1 MFAVEPVAMG
11 LWRGM
16 MGRTMLGVA
25 RWLWGGLLACSLATG
40 VQAATPPKVGL
51 VLKAMQNEFFVEMA
65 HGAQAYVAAHPN
77 QLQLQVAG
85 VQKEVDVSGQEAIIK
100 QMIEAKVDALIVVPT
115 DSVAM
120 LPILITAINSGI
132 LVINM
137 DNKLD
142 DRALVLEEV
151 NIPFVGPSNFAG
163 ARSVGEYVA
172 HALPPD
178 SKVGLIEG
186 PPGAINSRARS
197 DGFRAAMRTAHM
209 TIVGIRSGYWDEDLG
224 YAAVADLLRAEPDV
238 KALLCGNDNMAI
250 GAVRAVAEAGLQGKV
265 LIGGYDHIPGIRPY
279 IDDGRVLA
287 TADQYPGKQAQ
298 YALDLALKA
307 LAQNMK
313 QADLPGIVQT
323 PVELVV
329 RHQEATP

>member
-1 MFAVEPVAMG
+1 MTRCWQKCLLWAAVALFAVSEVSAKPTI
-11 LWRGM
+11 GM
-16 MGRTMLGVA
+16 
-25 RWLWGGLLACSLATG
+25 
-40 VQAATPPKVGL
+40 
-51 VLKAMQNEFFVEMA
+51 VLKSVRNEFFIEMA
-65 HGAQAYVAAHPN
+65 KGAQRYAKAHPDTLT
-77 QLQLQVAG
+77 LQLEGIQ
-85 VQKEVDVSGQEAIIK
+85 QEVDVSGQEAIIRT
-100 QMIEAKVDALIVVPT
+100 MIAQKVDALIVVPT

-120 LPILITAINSGI
+120 LPVLMEAIRAGI

-142 DRALVLEEV
+142 DRALVLEGV
-151 NIPFVGPSNFAG
+151 NIPFVGPSNFVG

-172 HALPPD
+172 KALPAG

-197 DGFRAAMRTAHM
+197 DGFRAALRAADMVVAG
-209 TIVGIRSGYWDEDLG
+209 VRSGYWD
-224 YAAVADLLRAEPDV
+224 VAQGKSATIDLLKATPDV

-250 GAVRAVAEAGLQGKV
+250 GAAQALAELGLKGKV
-265 LIGGYDHIPGIRPY
+265 LLGGYDNIPGIHSY
-279 IDDGRVLA
+279 LSDGSVSA

-307 LAQNMK
+307 LAQNTP

-323 PVELVV
+323 PVALVV
-329 RHQEATP
+329 HP

>member
-1 MFAVEPVAMG
+1 MTRCWQKCLLWAAVALFAISEVSAKPTI
-11 LWRGM
+11 GM
-16 MGRTMLGVA
+16 
-25 RWLWGGLLACSLATG
+25 
-40 VQAATPPKVGL
+40 
-51 VLKAMQNEFFVEMA
+51 VLKSVRNEFFIEMA
-65 HGAQAYVAAHPN
+65 KGAQRYAKAHPDTLT
-77 QLQLQVAG
+77 LQLEGIQ
-85 VQKEVDVSGQEAIIK
+85 QEVDVSGQEAIIRT
-100 QMIEAKVDALIVVPT
+100 MIAQKVDALIVVPT

-120 LPILITAINSGI
+120 LPVLMEAIRAGI

-142 DRALVLEEV
+142 DRALVLEGV
-151 NIPFVGPSNFAG
+151 NIPFVGPSNFVG

-172 HALPPD
+172 KALPAG

-197 DGFRAAMRTAHM
+197 DGFRAALRAADMVVAG
-209 TIVGIRSGYWDEDLG
+209 VRSGYWD
-224 YAAVADLLRAEPDV
+224 VAQGKSATIDLLKATPDV

-250 GAVRAVAEAGLQGKV
+250 GAAQALAELGLKGKV
-265 LIGGYDHIPGIRPY
+265 LLGGYDNIPGIHSY
-279 IDDGRVLA
+279 LSDGSVAA

-307 LAQNMK
+307 LAQNTP

-329 RHQEATP
+329 HP

>member
-1 MFAVEPVAMG
+1 MTRCWQRCLLWAAVTLFAVSEVSAKPTI
-11 LWRGM
+11 GM
-16 MGRTMLGVA
+16 
-25 RWLWGGLLACSLATG
+25 
-40 VQAATPPKVGL
+40 
-51 VLKAMQNEFFVEMA
+51 VLKSVRNEFFIEMA
-65 HGAQAYVAAHPN
+65 KGAESYAKAH
-77 QLQLQVAG
+77 QDALTLQLEGIQ
-85 VQKEVDVSGQEAIIK
+85 QEVDVTGQEAIIRR
-100 QMIEAKVDALIVVPT
+100 MIAQKVDALIVVPT

-120 LPILITAINSGI
+120 LPVLMEAIRAGI

-142 DRALVLEEV
+142 DRALVLEGV
-151 NIPFVGPSNFAG
+151 NIPFVGPSNFIG

-172 HALPPD
+172 KALPTG

-197 DGFRAAMRTAHM
+197 DGFRAALRAADMVVAG
-209 TIVGIRSGYWDEDLG
+209 VRSGYWVTEQGKSATL
-224 YAAVADLLRAEPDV
+224 DLLKATPDV

-250 GAVRAVAEAGLQGKV
+250 GAAQALAELGLTGKV
-265 LIGGYDHIPGIRPY
+265 LIGGYDNIPGIRPY
-279 IDDGRVLA
+279 IDDGQIVA

-307 LAQNMK
+307 LAQNTP

-329 RHQEATP
+329 HP

>member
-1 MFAVEPVAMG
+1 MTRCWQKCLLWVAVALFAVSEVSAKPTI
-11 LWRGM
+11 GM
-16 MGRTMLGVA
+16 
-25 RWLWGGLLACSLATG
+25 
-40 VQAATPPKVGL
+40 
-51 VLKAMQNEFFVEMA
+51 VLKSVRNEFFIEMA
-65 HGAQAYVAAHPN
+65 KGAQRYAKAHPDTLT
-77 QLQLQVAG
+77 LQLEGIQ
-85 VQKEVDVSGQEAIIK
+85 QEVDVSGQEAIIRT
-100 QMIEAKVDALIVVPT
+100 MIAQKVDALIVVPT

-120 LPILITAINSGI
+120 LPVLMEAIRAGI

-142 DRALVLEEV
+142 DRALVLEGV
-151 NIPFVGPSNFAG
+151 NIPFVGPSNFVG

-172 HALPPD
+172 KALPAG

-197 DGFRAAMRTAHM
+197 DGFRAALRAADMVVAG
-209 TIVGIRSGYWDEDLG
+209 VRSGYWD
-224 YAAVADLLRAEPDV
+224 VAQGKSATIDLLKATPDV

-250 GAVRAVAEAGLQGKV
+250 GAAQALAELGLKGKV
-265 LIGGYDHIPGIRPY
+265 LLGGYDNIPGIHSY
-279 IDDGRVLA
+279 LSDGSVAA

-307 LAQNMK
+307 LAQNTP

-329 RHQEATP
+329 HP

>member
-1 MFAVEPVAMG
+1 MTRCWQKCLLWAAVALFAVSEVSAKPTI
-11 LWRGM
+11 GM
-16 MGRTMLGVA
+16 
-25 RWLWGGLLACSLATG
+25 
-40 VQAATPPKVGL
+40 
-51 VLKAMQNEFFVEMA
+51 VLKSVRNEFFIEMA
-65 HGAQAYVAAHPN
+65 KGAQRYAKAHPDTLT
-77 QLQLQVAG
+77 LQLEGIQ
-85 VQKEVDVSGQEAIIK
+85 QEVDVSGQEAIIRT
-100 QMIEAKVDALIVVPT
+100 MIAQKVDALIVEPT

-120 LPILITAINSGI
+120 LPVLMEAIRAGI

-142 DRALVLEEV
+142 DRALVLEGV
-151 NIPFVGPSNFAG
+151 NIPFVGPSNFVG

-172 HALPPD
+172 KALPAG

-197 DGFRAAMRTAHM
+197 DGFRAALRAADMVVAG
-209 TIVGIRSGYWDEDLG
+209 VRSGYWDVAQGKSATIDLPK
-224 YAAVADLLRAEPDV
+224 ATPDV

-250 GAVRAVAEAGLQGKV
+250 GAAQALAELGLKGKV
-265 LIGGYDHIPGIRPY
+265 LLGGYDNIPGIHSY
-279 IDDGRVLA
+279 LSDGSVAA

-307 LAQNMK
+307 LAQNTP

-329 RHQEATP
+329 HP

>member
-1 MFAVEPVAMG
+1 MTRCWQKCLLWAAVALFAVSEVSAKPTI
-11 LWRGM
+11 GM
-16 MGRTMLGVA
+16 
-25 RWLWGGLLACSLATG
+25 
-40 VQAATPPKVGL
+40 
-51 VLKAMQNEFFVEMA
+51 VLKSVRNEFFIEMA
-65 HGAQAYVAAHPN
+65 KGAQRYAKAHPDTLT
-77 QLQLQVAG
+77 LQLEGIQ
-85 VQKEVDVSGQEAIIK
+85 QEVDVSGQEAIIRT
-100 QMIEAKVDALIVVPT
+100 MIAQKVDALIVVPT

-120 LPILITAINSGI
+120 LPVLMEAIRAGI

-142 DRALVLEEV
+142 DRALVLEGV
-151 NIPFVGPSNFAG
+151 NIPFVGPSNFVG

-172 HALPPD
+172 KALPAG

-197 DGFRAAMRTAHM
+197 DGFRAALRAADMVVAG
-209 TIVGIRSGYWDEDLG
+209 VRSGYWD
-224 YAAVADLLRAEPDV
+224 VAQGKSATIDLLKATPDV

-250 GAVRAVAEAGLQGKV
+250 GAAQALAELGLKGKV
-265 LIGGYDHIPGIRPY
+265 LLGGYDNIPGIHSY
-279 IDDGRVLA
+279 LSDGSVAA

-307 LAQNMK
+307 LAQNTP

-323 PVELVV
+323 PVALVV
-329 RHQEATP
+329 HP

>member
-1 MFAVEPVAMG
+1 MTRCWQKCLLWVAVALFAVSEISAKPTI
-11 LWRGM
+11 GM
-16 MGRTMLGVA
+16 
-25 RWLWGGLLACSLATG
+25 
-40 VQAATPPKVGL
+40 
-51 VLKAMQNEFFVEMA
+51 VLKSVRNEFFIEMA
-65 HGAQAYVAAHPN
+65 KGAQRYAKAHPDTLT
-77 QLQLQVAG
+77 LQLEGIQ
-85 VQKEVDVSGQEAIIK
+85 QEVDVSGQEAIIRT
-100 QMIEAKVDALIVVPT
+100 MIAQKVDALIVVPT

-120 LPILITAINSGI
+120 LPVLIEAIRAGI

-142 DRALVLEEV
+142 DRALVLEGV
-151 NIPFVGPSNFAG
+151 NIPFVGPSNFVG

-172 HALPPD
+172 KALPAG

-197 DGFRAAMRTAHM
+197 DGFRAALRAADMVVAG
-209 TIVGIRSGYWDEDLG
+209 VRSGYWD
-224 YAAVADLLRAEPDV
+224 VAQGKSATIDLLKATPDV

-250 GAVRAVAEAGLQGKV
+250 GAAQALAELGLKGKV
-265 LIGGYDHIPGIRPY
+265 LLGGYDNIPGIHSY
-279 IDDGRVLA
+279 LSDGSVAA

-307 LAQNMK
+307 LAQNTP
-313 QADLPGIVQT
+313 QADLPGIVQP

-329 RHQEATP
+329 HP

>member
-1 MFAVEPVAMG
+1 MTRCWQKCLLWAAVALFAVSEVSAKPTI
-11 LWRGM
+11 GM
-16 MGRTMLGVA
+16 
-25 RWLWGGLLACSLATG
+25 
-40 VQAATPPKVGL
+40 
-51 VLKAMQNEFFVEMA
+51 VLKSVRNEFFIEMA
-65 HGAQAYVAAHPN
+65 KGAQRYAKAHPDVLI
-77 QLQLQVAG
+77 LQLEGIQ
-85 VQKEVDVSGQEAIIK
+85 QEVDVSGQEAIIRT
-100 QMIEAKVDALIVVPT
+100 MIAQKVDALIVVPT

-120 LPILITAINSGI
+120 LPVLMEAIRAGI

-142 DRALVLEEV
+142 DRALVLEGV
-151 NIPFVGPSNFAG
+151 NIPFVGPSNFVG

-172 HALPPD
+172 KALPAG

-197 DGFRAAMRTAHM
+197 DGFRAALRAADMVVAG
-209 TIVGIRSGYWDEDLG
+209 VRSGYWD
-224 YAAVADLLRAEPDV
+224 VAQGKSATIDLLKATPDV

-250 GAVRAVAEAGLQGKV
+250 GAAQALAELGLKGKV
-265 LIGGYDHIPGIRPY
+265 LLGGYDNIPGIHSY
-279 IDDGRVLA
+279 LSDGSVAA

-307 LAQNMK
+307 LAQNTP

-329 RHQEATP
+329 HP

>member
-1 MFAVEPVAMG
+1 MTRCWQKCLLWAAVALFAVSEVSAKPTI
-11 LWRGM
+11 GM
-16 MGRTMLGVA
+16 
-25 RWLWGGLLACSLATG
+25 
-40 VQAATPPKVGL
+40 
-51 VLKAMQNEFFVEMA
+51 VLKSVRNEFFIEMA
-65 HGAQAYVAAHPN
+65 KGAQRYAKAHPDTLT
-77 QLQLQVAG
+77 LQLEGIQ
-85 VQKEVDVSGQEAIIK
+85 QEVDVSGQEAIIRT
-100 QMIEAKVDALIVVPT
+100 MIAQKVDALIVVPT

-120 LPILITAINSGI
+120 LPVLMEAIRAGI

-142 DRALVLEEV
+142 DRALVLEGV
-151 NIPFVGPSNFAG
+151 NIPFVGPSNFVG

-172 HALPPD
+172 KALPAG

-197 DGFRAAMRTAHM
+197 DGFRAALRAADMVVAG
-209 TIVGIRSGYWDEDLG
+209 VRSGYWD
-224 YAAVADLLRAEPDV
+224 VAQGKSATIDLLKATPDV

-250 GAVRAVAEAGLQGKV
+250 GAAQALAELGLKGKV
-265 LIGGYDHIPGIRPY
+265 LLGGYDNIPGIHSY
-279 IDDGRVLA
+279 LSDSSVSA

-307 LAQNMK
+307 LAQNTP

-323 PVELVV
+323 PVALVV
-329 RHQEATP
+329 HP

>member
-1 MFAVEPVAMG
+1 MSK
-11 LWRGM
+11 GM
-16 MGRTMLGVA
+16 QNIA
-25 RWLWGGLLACSLATG
+25 RWLWGCLLACG
-40 VQAATPPKVGL
+40 VAASAQAATPPNVGL
-51 VLKAMQNEFFVEMA
+51 VLKSMQNEFFVEMA
-65 HGAQAYVAAHPN
+65 HGAQEYAAAHPN
-77 QLQLQVAG
+77 QLRLQVAG

-142 DRALVLEEV
+142 DRALVLEGV
-151 NIPFVGPSNFAG
+151 NIPFVGPNNFSG

-172 HALPPD
+172 RALPPG

-197 DGFRAAMRTAHM
+197 DGFRAAMRSAHM
-209 TIVGIRSGYWDEDLG
+209 AIAGLRSGYWDVEQG
-224 YAAVADLLRAEPDV
+224 YAAAADLLRSEPEV
-238 KALLCGNDNMAI
+238 KALLCGNDNMAL

-265 LIGGYDHIPGIRPY
+265 LIGGYDHIPGIQPY
-279 IDDGRVLA
+279 LDDGRVLA

-323 PVELVV
+323 PVELVI

>member
-1 MFAVEPVAMG
+1 MIKRWHRVLF
-11 LWRGM
+11 WGM
-16 MGRTMLGVA
+16 VTLTA
-25 RWLWGGLLACSLATG
+25 WGAWGAPS
-40 VQAATPPKVGL
+40 VGM
-51 VLKAMQNEFFVEMA
+51 VLKSVRNEFFVEMA
-65 HGAQAYVAAHPN
+65 KGAEAYAAAHPDDLTLIVEGI
-77 QLQLQVAG
+77 QQ
-85 VQKEVDVSGQEAIIK
+85 EVDVTGQEAIIRR
-100 QMIEAKVDALIVVPT
+100 MIAQKVNALIVVPT

-120 LPILITAINSGI
+120 LPVLMEAIRAGI

-142 DRALVLEEV
+142 DRALVLEGV

-163 ARSVGEYVA
+163 ARSVGEQVA
-172 HALPPD
+172 KALPPG

-197 DGFRAAMRTAHM
+197 DGFRAALRAAGMLVA
-209 TIVGIRSGYWDEDLG
+209 GIRSGYWDTEQG
-224 YAAVADLLRAEPDV
+224 YAASLDLLRAVPEV
-238 KALLCGNDNMAI
+238 KALLCSNDNMAI
-250 GAVRAVAEAGLQGKV
+250 GAARAVAELGLQGKV
-265 LIGGYDHIPGIRPY
+265 LIGGYDHIPGVQPY

-307 LAQNMK
+307 LAGKMA

-323 PVELVV
+323 PVELVTH
-329 RHQEATP
+329 R

>member
-1 MFAVEPVAMG
+1 MTRCWQKCLLWAAVALFAVSEVSAKPTI
-11 LWRGM
+11 GM
-16 MGRTMLGVA
+16 
-25 RWLWGGLLACSLATG
+25 
-40 VQAATPPKVGL
+40 
-51 VLKAMQNEFFVEMA
+51 VLKSVRNEFFIEMA
-65 HGAQAYVAAHPN
+65 KGAQRYAKAHPDTLT
-77 QLQLQVAG
+77 LQLEGIQ
-85 VQKEVDVSGQEAIIK
+85 QEVDVSGQEAIIRT
-100 QMIEAKVDALIVVPT
+100 MIAQKVDALIVVPT

-120 LPILITAINSGI
+120 LPVLMEAIQAGI

-142 DRALVLEEV
+142 DRALVLEGV
-151 NIPFVGPSNFAG
+151 NIPFVGPSNFVG

-172 HALPPD
+172 KALPAG

-197 DGFRAAMRTAHM
+197 DGFRAALRAADMVVAG
-209 TIVGIRSGYWDEDLG
+209 VRSGYWD
-224 YAAVADLLRAEPDV
+224 VAQGKSATIDLLKATPDV

-250 GAVRAVAEAGLQGKV
+250 GAAQALAELGLKGKV
-265 LIGGYDHIPGIRPY
+265 LLGGYDNIPGIHSY
-279 IDDGRVLA
+279 LSDGSVAA

-307 LAQNMK
+307 LAQNTP

-329 RHQEATP
+329 HP

>member
-1 MFAVEPVAMG
+1 MTRCWQKCLLWVAVALFAVSEVSAKPTI
-11 LWRGM
+11 GM
-16 MGRTMLGVA
+16 
-25 RWLWGGLLACSLATG
+25 
-40 VQAATPPKVGL
+40 
-51 VLKAMQNEFFVEMA
+51 VLKSVRNEFFIEMA
-65 HGAQAYVAAHPN
+65 KGAQRYAKAHPDTLT
-77 QLQLQVAG
+77 LQLEGIQ
-85 VQKEVDVSGQEAIIK
+85 QEVDVSGQEAIIRT
-100 QMIEAKVDALIVVPT
+100 MIAQKVDALIVVPT

-120 LPILITAINSGI
+120 LPVLMEAIRAGI

-142 DRALVLEEV
+142 DRALVLEGV
-151 NIPFVGPSNFAG
+151 NIPFVGPSNFVG

-172 HALPPD
+172 KALPAG

-197 DGFRAAMRTAHM
+197 DGFRAALRAADMVVAGVH
-209 TIVGIRSGYWDEDLG
+209 SGYWV
-224 YAAVADLLRAEPDV
+224 VAQGKSATIDLLKATPDV

-250 GAVRAVAEAGLQGKV
+250 GAAQALAELGLKGKV
-265 LIGGYDHIPGIRPY
+265 LLGGYDNIPGIHSY
-279 IDDGRVLA
+279 LSDGSVAA

-307 LAQNMK
+307 LAQNTP

-329 RHQEATP
+329 HP

>member
-1 MFAVEPVAMG
+1 MTRCWQKCLLWAAVALFAVSEVSAKPTI
-11 LWRGM
+11 GM
-16 MGRTMLGVA
+16 
-25 RWLWGGLLACSLATG
+25 
-40 VQAATPPKVGL
+40 
-51 VLKAMQNEFFVEMA
+51 VLKSVRNEFFIEMA
-65 HGAQAYVAAHPN
+65 KGAQRYAKAHPDTLT
-77 QLQLQVAG
+77 LQLEGIQ
-85 VQKEVDVSGQEAIIK
+85 QEVDVSGQEAIIRT
-100 QMIEAKVDALIVVPT
+100 MIAQKVDALIVVPT

-120 LPILITAINSGI
+120 LPVLMEAIRAGI

-142 DRALVLEEV
+142 DRALVLEGV
-151 NIPFVGPSNFAG
+151 NIPFVGPSNFVG

-172 HALPPD
+172 KALPAG

-197 DGFRAAMRTAHM
+197 DGFRAALRAADM
-209 TIVGIRSGYWDEDLG
+209 IVAGVRSGYWD
-224 YAAVADLLRAEPDV
+224 VAQGKSATIDLLKATPDV

-250 GAVRAVAEAGLQGKV
+250 GAAQALAELGLKGKV
-265 LIGGYDHIPGIRPY
+265 LLGGYDNIPGIHSY
-279 IDDGRVLA
+279 LSDGSVAA

-307 LAQNMK
+307 LAQNTP

-329 RHQEATP
+329 HP

>member
-1 MFAVEPVAMG
+1 MTRCWQKCLLWAAVALFAVSEVSAKPTI
-11 LWRGM
+11 GM
-16 MGRTMLGVA
+16 
-25 RWLWGGLLACSLATG
+25 
-40 VQAATPPKVGL
+40 
-51 VLKAMQNEFFVEMA
+51 VLKSVRNEFFIEMA
-65 HGAQAYVAAHPN
+65 KGAQRYAKAHPDTLT
-77 QLQLQVAG
+77 LQLEGIQ
-85 VQKEVDVSGQEAIIK
+85 QEVDVSGQETIIRT
-100 QMIEAKVDALIVVPT
+100 MIAQKVDALIVVPT

-120 LPILITAINSGI
+120 LPVLMEAIRAGI

-142 DRALVLEEV
+142 DRALVLEGV
-151 NIPFVGPSNFAG
+151 NIPFVGPSNFVG

-172 HALPPD
+172 KALPAG

-197 DGFRAAMRTAHM
+197 DGFRAALRAADMVVAG
-209 TIVGIRSGYWDEDLG
+209 VRSGYWD
-224 YAAVADLLRAEPDV
+224 VAQGKSATIDLLKATPDV

-250 GAVRAVAEAGLQGKV
+250 GAAQALAELGLKGKV
-265 LIGGYDHIPGIRPY
+265 LLGGYDNIPGIHSY
-279 IDDGRVLA
+279 LSDGSVAA

-307 LAQNMK
+307 LAQNTP

-329 RHQEATP
+329 HP

>member
-1 MFAVEPVAMG
+1 MTRCWKRCLLWAAVALFAVSEVSAKPTI
-11 LWRGM
+11 GM
-16 MGRTMLGVA
+16 
-25 RWLWGGLLACSLATG
+25 
-40 VQAATPPKVGL
+40 
-51 VLKAMQNEFFVEMA
+51 VLKSVRNEFFIEMA
-65 HGAQAYVAAHPN
+65 KGAETYTKAHPDALT
-77 QLQLQVAG
+77 LQLEGIQ
-85 VQKEVDVSGQEAIIK
+85 QEVDVTGQEAIIRN
-100 QMIEAKVDALIVVPT
+100 MIAQKVDALIVVPT

-120 LPILITAINSGI
+120 LPVLMEAIRAGI

-142 DRALVLEEV
+142 DRALVLEGV
-151 NIPFVGPSNFAG
+151 NIPFVGPSNFVG

-172 HALPPD
+172 KALPTG

-197 DGFRAAMRTAHM
+197 DGFRAALRAADMVVAG
-209 TIVGIRSGYWDEDLG
+209 VRSGYWDVVQGKRATL
-224 YAAVADLLRAEPDV
+224 DLLKATPDV
-238 KALLCGNDNMAI
+238 RALLCGNDNMAI
-250 GAVRAVAEAGLQGKV
+250 GAVQALAELELTGKV

-279 IDDGRVLA
+279 IEDGQIVA

-307 LAQNMK
+307 LAQNTP

-329 RHQEATP
+329 HP

>member
-1 MFAVEPVAMG
+1 MTRCWQKCLLWAAVALFAVSEVSAKPTI
-11 LWRGM
+11 GM
-16 MGRTMLGVA
+16 
-25 RWLWGGLLACSLATG
+25 
-40 VQAATPPKVGL
+40 
-51 VLKAMQNEFFVEMA
+51 VLKSVRNEFFIEMA
-65 HGAQAYVAAHPN
+65 KGAQRYAKAHPDTLT
-77 QLQLQVAG
+77 LQLEGIQ
-85 VQKEVDVSGQEAIIK
+85 QEVDVSGQEAIIRT
-100 QMIEAKVDALIVVPT
+100 MIAQKVDALIVVPT

-120 LPILITAINSGI
+120 LPVLMEAIRAGI

-142 DRALVLEEV
+142 DRALVLEGV
-151 NIPFVGPSNFAG
+151 NIPFVGPSNFVG

-172 HALPPD
+172 KALPAG

-197 DGFRAAMRTAHM
+197 DGFRAALRAADMVVAG
-209 TIVGIRSGYWDEDLG
+209 VRSGYWD
-224 YAAVADLLRAEPDV
+224 VAQGKSATIDLLKATPDV

-250 GAVRAVAEAGLQGKV
+250 GAAQALAELGLKGKV
-265 LIGGYDHIPGIRPY
+265 LLGGYDNIPGIHSY
-279 IDDGRVLA
+279 LSDGSVAA

-307 LAQNMK
+307 LAQNTP

-329 RHQEATP
+329 HP

>member
-1 MFAVEPVAMG
+1 MTRCWQKCLLWAAVALFAVSEVSAKPTI
-11 LWRGM
+11 GM
-16 MGRTMLGVA
+16 
-25 RWLWGGLLACSLATG
+25 
-40 VQAATPPKVGL
+40 
-51 VLKAMQNEFFVEMA
+51 VLKSVCNEFFIEMA
-65 HGAQAYVAAHPN
+65 KGAQRYAKAHPEALT
-77 QLQLQVAG
+77 LQLEGIQ
-85 VQKEVDVSGQEAIIK
+85 QEVDVSGQEAIIRT
-100 QMIEAKVDALIVVPT
+100 MIAQKVDALIVVPT

-120 LPILITAINSGI
+120 LPVLMEAIRAGI

-142 DRALVLEEV
+142 DRALVLEGV
-151 NIPFVGPSNFAG
+151 NIPFVGPSNFVG

-172 HALPPD
+172 KALPAG

-197 DGFRAAMRTAHM
+197 DGFRAALRAADMVVAG
-209 TIVGIRSGYWDEDLG
+209 VRSGYWD
-224 YAAVADLLRAEPDV
+224 VAQGKSATIDLLKATPDV

-250 GAVRAVAEAGLQGKV
+250 GAAQALAELGLKGKV
-265 LIGGYDHIPGIRPY
+265 LLGGYDNIPGIHSY
-279 IDDGRVLA
+279 LSDGSVAA

-307 LAQNMK
+307 LAQNTP

-329 RHQEATP
+329 HP

>member
-1 MFAVEPVAMG
+1 MTRCWQKCLLWVAVALFAVSEVSAKPTI
-11 LWRGM
+11 GM
-16 MGRTMLGVA
+16 
-25 RWLWGGLLACSLATG
+25 
-40 VQAATPPKVGL
+40 
-51 VLKAMQNEFFVEMA
+51 VLKSVRNEFFIEMA
-65 HGAQAYVAAHPN
+65 KGAQRYAKAHPDTLT
-77 QLQLQVAG
+77 LQLEGIQ
-85 VQKEVDVSGQEAIIK
+85 QEVDVSGQEAIIRT
-100 QMIEAKVDALIVVPT
+100 MIAQKVDALIVVPT

-120 LPILITAINSGI
+120 LPVLIEAIRAGI

-142 DRALVLEEV
+142 DRALVLEGV
-151 NIPFVGPSNFAG
+151 NIPFVGPSNFVG

-172 HALPPD
+172 KALPAG

-197 DGFRAAMRTAHM
+197 DGFRAALRAADMVVAG
-209 TIVGIRSGYWDEDLG
+209 VRSGYWD
-224 YAAVADLLRAEPDV
+224 VAQGKSATIDLLKATPDV

-250 GAVRAVAEAGLQGKV
+250 GAAQALAELGLKGKV
-265 LIGGYDHIPGIRPY
+265 LLGGYDNIPGIHSY
-279 IDDGRVLA
+279 LSDGSVAA

-307 LAQNMK
+307 LAQNTP

-329 RHQEATP
+329 HP

>member
-1 MFAVEPVAMG
+1 MTRCWQKCLLWAAVALFAVSEVSAKPTI
-11 LWRGM
+11 GM
-16 MGRTMLGVA
+16 
-25 RWLWGGLLACSLATG
+25 
-40 VQAATPPKVGL
+40 
-51 VLKAMQNEFFVEMA
+51 VLKSVRNEFFIEMA
-65 HGAQAYVAAHPN
+65 KGAQLYAKAHPDALI
-77 QLQLQVAG
+77 LQLEGIQ
-85 VQKEVDVSGQEAIIK
+85 QEVDVSGQEAIIRT
-100 QMIEAKVDALIVVPT
+100 MIAQKVDALIVVPT

-120 LPILITAINSGI
+120 LPVLMEAIRAGI

-142 DRALVLEEV
+142 DRALVLEGV
-151 NIPFVGPSNFAG
+151 NIPFVGPSNFVG

-172 HALPPD
+172 KALPAG

-197 DGFRAAMRTAHM
+197 DGFRAALRAADMVVAG
-209 TIVGIRSGYWDEDLG
+209 VRSGYWD
-224 YAAVADLLRAEPDV
+224 VAQGKSATIDLLKATPDV

-250 GAVRAVAEAGLQGKV
+250 GAAQALAELGLKGKV
-265 LIGGYDHIPGIRPY
+265 LLGGYDNIPGIHSY
-279 IDDGRVLA
+279 LSDGSVAA

-307 LAQNMK
+307 LAQNTP

-329 RHQEATP
+329 HP